1 LEPRQRDQLRLALEL
16 RRKTLLDQLRRETAA
31 RMREPQELREL
42 QELRDIEAAFR
53 RLDDD
58 KYGICAACGGAIAFE
73 QLQAAPQ
80 AARCLECQ
88 QRYEQALKPFKAA
101 GK

>member
-1 LEPRQRDQLRLALEL
+1 VS
-16 RRKTLLDQLRRETAA
+16 
-31 RMREPQELREL
+31 EL

-58 KYGICAACGGAIAFE
+58 SYGVCVACTARIAFE
-73 QLQAAPQ
+73 QLQIVPH

-88 QRYEQALKPFKAA
+88 RRYQKARR
-101 GK
+101 